1 MVTKGQFYIGIFQ
14 NLTFEL
20 EIFSL
25 NFNFEFFIEKM
36 KKKCFREITDPRT
49 GKRKLVE
56 MESISK
62 KQIRQELERVK
73 FSVQQFGLQAYNPTE
88 RRKLER
94 DRLIRLGAKAPKKEW
109 KNYKGFLK
117 NL

>member
-1 MVTKGQFYIGIFQ
+1 
-14 NLTFEL
+14 
-20 EIFSL
+20 
-25 NFNFEFFIEKM
+25 
-36 KKKCFREITDPRT
+36 
-49 GKRKLVE
+49 

-109 KNYKGFLK
+109 KNYKGLIKVFNSNVLFLFK
-117 NL
+117 N

>member
-1 MVTKGQFYIGIFQ
+1 
-14 NLTFEL
+14 
-20 EIFSL
+20 
-25 NFNFEFFIEKM
+25 
-36 KKKCFREITDPRT
+36 
-49 GKRKLVE
+49 

-109 KNYKGFLK
+109 KNYKGSNRDPHNRASRFEDRTRIDFQNILFFRIDVREEARS
-117 NL
+117 

>member
-1 MVTKGQFYIGIFQ
+1 
-14 NLTFEL
+14 
-20 EIFSL
+20 
-25 NFNFEFFIEKM
+25 
-36 KKKCFREITDPRT
+36 
-49 GKRKLVE
+49 

-109 KNYKGFLK
+109 KNYKGLNRDPVTTDSRSEDQTRIDFQNVLFLF
-117 NL
+117 

>member
-1 MVTKGQFYIGIFQ
+1 
-14 NLTFEL
+14 
-20 EIFSL
+20 
-25 NFNFEFFIEKM
+25 
-36 KKKCFREITDPRT
+36 
-49 GKRKLVE
+49 

-109 KNYKGFLK
+109 KNYKGLK
-117 NL
+117 RDSRTTASRSEDRVRIYFQFQCSIFRIDVREEARS